1 MKHLYTTLLLAAFL
15 TFPVNAQDCTNLPWE
30 AQFTYDLNHIQSDAL
45 HTASGVV
52 SDALLP
58 LTIGVP
64 VAMYA
69 GGFATKDRYMSET
82 GLQTAVT
89 VGVTYGIT
97 LVMKHVFDR
106 PRPYEAYPG
115 CIVNYREDSDGSFPS
130 GHSAGSA
137 ALATSLCLRYPQWYV
152 IVPSVAYALYTGF
165 ARMNLGMHY
174 VSDVLTGYAIGAGVA
189 ILVNALN
196 EKIFNAADPIL
207 PTATSSGMGVI
218 MLPGHVPV
226 FAMSIPF

>member
-1 MKHLYTTLLLAAFL
+1 MKSLLSTLLLTAFL
-15 TFPVNAQDCTNLPWE
+15 TLPVGAQDCTNLPWE
-30 AQFTYDLNHIQSDAL
+30 AQITYDLNHLQSDGL

-69 GGFATKDRYMSET
+69 GGFATKDRYLSET

-89 VGVTYGIT
+89 MGVTYGIT

-106 PRPYEAYPG
+106 PRPYQAYPD
-115 CIVNYREDSDGSFPS
+115 CIVNYRDDADGSFPS

-152 IVPSVAYALYTGF
+152 IVPSVGYALYTGF

-174 VSDVLTGYAIGAGVA
+174 LSDVLTGYAIGAGVA

-196 EKIFNAADPIL
+196 EKLFNAADPIL